1 MIAEG
6 ERVESTQANN
16 ANILVIGIVSHK
28 KEAVLTTPTS
38 KRDQNRVN
46 VLKQAFKSVFTMTR
60 ECDDTI
66 YDRAHHLKHAMS
78 RKGALALIE
87 HLDRQNAT
95 VQFDFICLEFVRM
108 PGTYYTDFITGKGRN
123 PGAPLLGF
131 ICCLRDRGKLS
142 SGCKVHRACA
152 LAASCSER
160 YNHVAELE
168 NRNKNE
174 KPFAEFTVF
183 PDNVLPLPFTLTN
196 PFSEDD
202 DEESDRDPLLS
213 ILDTMIRNLSNERDH
228 EYSDFDVDA
237 VYRKLANSDFDVVA
251 VNRDLLCEDSD
262 EDSDFELEDG
272 DEASDFDSKTST
284 EGTPVAPSSANDRD
298 ANEGIDIID
307 LDSEDDSDDVI
318 TIPKM
323 TGAASAPQSTELSDD
338 VITTPKMTGAV
349 SAPQSTELIQKVAQ
363 RITNGESYRSACE
376 ALGFN
381 LNENK
386 AYKGSNTSDYS
397 RLQCK

>member
-142 SGCKVHRACA
+142 SGCKVLLASIGNEQEEDRWPRTKELLQTEFGQPREVEANENPFFRACA

-174 KPFAEFTVF
+174 KPFAEF
-183 PDNVLPLPFTLTN
+183 
-196 PFSEDD
+196 
-202 DEESDRDPLLS
+202 
-213 ILDTMIRNLSNERDH
+213 
-228 EYSDFDVDA
+228 
-237 VYRKLANSDFDVVA
+237 
-251 VNRDLLCEDSD
+251 
-262 EDSDFELEDG
+262 
-272 DEASDFDSKTST
+272 
-284 EGTPVAPSSANDRD
+284 
-298 ANEGIDIID
+298 
-307 LDSEDDSDDVI
+307 
-318 TIPKM
+318 
-323 TGAASAPQSTELSDD
+323 
-338 VITTPKMTGAV
+338 
-349 SAPQSTELIQKVAQ
+349 Q
-363 RITNGESYRSACE
+363 RR
-376 ALGFN
+376 
-381 LNENK
+381 
-386 AYKGSNTSDYS
+386 
-397 RLQCK
+397 R